1 MQAYRYG
8 PGEERERFL
17 RKARQEDMSSCRQF
31 NQMREE
37 YGEYVRR
44 LLNYYW
50 FHSIDIYVT

>member
-44 LLNYYW
+44 LLNYY
-50 FHSIDIYVT
+50 